1 MLFAEFAESENIPE
15 SIRWDVEL
23 YIWETEKTDR
33 NTVDWVQEELIYSKL
48 LGVEF
53 GD

>member
-1 MLFAEFAESENIPE
+1 MLFAEFAENVPE
-15 SIRWDVEL
+15 SLRLEVEL
-23 YIWETEKTDR
+23 YIWETEKTDQD
-33 NTVDWVQEELIYSKL
+33 TVDWVKEELVYCEL